1 MTINYIH
8 RQLHPPSTLWYI
20 IINIIKRLPSSPRPI
35 YTSLCSS
42 AFTTLPEILLITIDC
57 LIYWQRI
64 KLPRWR
70 SLLYEGYSYRL
81 DVYRLLISVYHLHQI
96 ATLLALA
103 SNCRRGDD
111 WHNLMSFFDLPQTLY
126 GRSEKVRSS
135 NKAAPANCHTQMTFD
150 SIISILSTFIH
161 NSHHFF
167 ILYYLFIGRIQIH
180 SSVGRRK

>member
-1 MTINYIH
+1 MRCCNWLYVIGNNKSGIFCQH
-8 RQLHPPSTLWYI
+8 QQQEEDWSERIRPHQLHPPPSHLPSTLWYI

-70 SLLYEGYSYRL
+70 SLLYEGYSYHL
-81 DVYRLLISVYHLHQI
+81 DVYQLLISIYYLHQI

-103 SNCRRGDD
+103 SNRQRGDD
-111 WHNLMSFFDLPQTLY
+111 WHILCP
-126 GRSEKVRSS
+126 SS
-135 NKAAPANCHTQMTFD
+135 TSLKHSMDAP
-150 SIISILSTFIH
+150 
-161 NSHHFF
+161 
-167 ILYYLFIGRIQIH
+167 
-180 SSVGRRK
+180 RKWGHP